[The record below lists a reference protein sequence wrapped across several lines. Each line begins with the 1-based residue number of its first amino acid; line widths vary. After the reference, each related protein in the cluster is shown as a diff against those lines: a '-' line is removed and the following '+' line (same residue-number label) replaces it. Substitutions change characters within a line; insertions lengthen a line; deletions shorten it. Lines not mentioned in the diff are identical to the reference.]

1 MPVHPD
7 EAEPFFYVRQ
17 EDLRILF
24 VDDDPI
30 LREFAMVN
38 LASDRA
44 TVETAPDGA
53 AALAAIE
60 AAAPDILLLDL
71 EMPELDGLEVLRRL
85 KADPRHGALPVVVV
99 AGREDIEAVDRAFA
113 AGATSFV
120 VKPLNWRLIAHQLR
134 YVHRTAQL
142 QRLAADREG
151 QAVRQL
157 QEVAAE
163 AAKFLALALAHEP
176 DLKPAAAAFAKAAE
190 TALKA
195 GKSAAA

>member
-7 EAEPFFYVRQ
+7 EPGPFFYVQQ

-30 LREFAMVN
+30 LREFALVN
-38 LASDRA
+38 LSSDR
-44 TVETAPDGA
+44 VNIDTAPDGA
-53 AALAAIE
+53 AALAAVE
-60 AAAPDILLLDL
+60 AAVPDILLLDL
-71 EMPELDGLEVLRRL
+71 EMPDLDGLEVLKRL

-134 YVHRTAQL
+134 YVHRAAQL
-142 QRLAADREG
+142 QRLAAEREG
-151 QAVRQL
+151 EAVRRL
-157 QEVAAE
+157 QDVAAE
-163 AAKFLALALAHEP
+163 AVKFLAVALTHEP
-176 DLKPAAAAFAKAAE
+176 DLRPAAAAFAKATE
-190 TALKA
+190 TAL
-195 GKSAAA
+195 GKPSAAA